1 MGWRIVVLEN
11 KGFVRCENRQ
21 FVVCQDD
28 KEAQI
33 PLEDIDTVIVDS
45 AKLSLSTPVL
55 RGLSQAGAVLIIC
68 DEKHLPCGLF
78 LPQNQHYRAGAVVD
92 LQLGASAPL
101 LKRLWQRLVIGKIKN
116 QSLVLP
122 SGQAVVKER
131 LRALSLRVRS
141 GDPSNIEAQ
150 AARIYW
156 PALFGKTFRRG
167 EEDTLNIS
175 LNFGYS
181 LIRSALARAVTARGL
196 LPILGLFHR
205 NTLNPFCLV
214 DDLIEPFRP
223 FVDQVVNADIAGS
236 ETFDR
241 IHRVKLIELLH
252 QQIIL
257 GGEWMTLSAAAN
269 ECASSLVRAF
279 REREPSQLLV
289 PECAPSREAVD
300 E

>member
-11 KGFVRCENRQ
+11 RGFVRCKNRQ
-21 FVVCQDD
+21 LVVCQDD

-45 AKLSLSTPVL
+45 SELSISTPVL

-78 LPQNQHYRAGAVVD
+78 LPQNQHYRAGAIVD
-92 LQLGASAPL
+92 LQLGVAKPL
-101 LKRLWQRLVIGKIKN
+101 LKRLWQRLVVGKIQN

-122 SGQAVVKER
+122 LGQTSAKAR
-131 LRALSLRVRS
+131 LRVLSAKVRS

-150 AARIYW
+150 AARLYW
-156 PALFGKTFRRG
+156 TSLFGKEFRRG
-167 EEDTLNIS
+167 EEDTLNIA

-181 LIRSALARAVTARGL
+181 LVRSTLARAVTARGL
-196 LPILGLFHR
+196 LPVLGLFHR

-223 FVDQVVNADIAGS
+223 FVDEVVKVNISSA
-236 ETFDR
+236 ETFER
-241 IHRVKLIELLH
+241 SHRVKLIELLH
-252 QQIIL
+252 RQIVL
-257 GGEWMTLSAAAN
+257 GGEWMTMSAAAN

-279 REREPSQLLV
+279 REREPSLLLI
-289 PECAPSREAVD
+289 PEYTPPHGGID
-300 E
+300 

>member
-21 FVVCQDD
+21 LVVCQDD

-45 AKLSLSTPVL
+45 GQLSLSTPVL

-68 DEKHLPCGLF
+68 DEKHLPCGLL
-78 LPQNQHYRAGAVVD
+78 LPQHQHYRAGAIVD
-92 LQLGASAPL
+92 LQLGAAKPL
-101 LKRLWQRLVIGKIKN
+101 LKRLWQRLVIGKIQN

-122 SGQAVVKER
+122 SEQTSAKTR
-131 LRALSLRVRS
+131 LRALSSKVRS
-141 GDPSNIEAQ
+141 GDPANIEAQ
-150 AARIYW
+150 AARLYW
-156 PALFGKTFRRG
+156 PCLFGKVFRRG
-167 EEDTLNIS
+167 EEDTLNIA

-181 LIRSALARAVTARGL
+181 LVRSALARAVTARGL
-196 LPILGLFHR
+196 LPVLGLFHR

-223 FVDQVVNADIAGS
+223 FVDEVVKVNISGA
-236 ETFDR
+236 ETFKR
-241 IHRVKLIELLH
+241 SHRVKLIELLH
-252 QQIIL
+252 RQIVL
-257 GGEWMTLSAAAN
+257 GGEWMTMSAAAN

-279 REREPSQLLV
+279 RDRDPSLLLIAEYTPPPREDS
-289 PECAPSREAVD
+289 
-300 E
+300 